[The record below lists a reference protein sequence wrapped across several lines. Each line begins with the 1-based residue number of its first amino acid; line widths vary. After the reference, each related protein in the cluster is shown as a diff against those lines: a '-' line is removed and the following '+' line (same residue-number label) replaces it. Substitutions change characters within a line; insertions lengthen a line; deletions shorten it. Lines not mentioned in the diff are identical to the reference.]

1 MKYRWK
7 ADRWC
12 VSELVQ
18 GVLRA
23 QVKALDREPWILRL
37 IAPRPEDLHMAFTSL
52 SPLLRMRVKG
62 EDKRWRLRVVACC
75 SGEERRSVHSPPCAT
90 RECLR
95 CERARHFEC
104 LPHGLRAPSQP
115 NPSTHT

>member
-37 IAPRPEDLHMAFTSL
+37 IAPRPEDLHIIRIIHIT
-52 SPLLRMRVKG
+52 
-62 EDKRWRLRVVACC
+62 VACA
-75 SGEERRSVHSPPCAT
+75 ENA
-90 RECLR
+90 
-95 CERARHFEC
+95 CEGR
-104 LPHGLRAPSQP
+104 G
-115 NPSTHT
+115 